1 MSFIETLR
9 RLLTI
14 LNGNTAPL
22 PPFTVSNTDPKNND
36 SKEILAMKWEK
47 IARDN
52 N

>member
-1 MSFIETLR
+1 MSFIDTLR

-22 PPFTVSNTDPKNND
+22 PPVVVTNTDPKTND
-36 SKEILAMKWEK
+36 SKEILALKWEK

-52 N
+52 

>member
-1 MSFIETLR
+1 MSFIQTLR

-22 PPFTVSNTDPKNND
+22 PPFTVTTTEPKNND
-36 SKEILAMKWEK
+36 SKEILALKWEK

-52 N
+52 G